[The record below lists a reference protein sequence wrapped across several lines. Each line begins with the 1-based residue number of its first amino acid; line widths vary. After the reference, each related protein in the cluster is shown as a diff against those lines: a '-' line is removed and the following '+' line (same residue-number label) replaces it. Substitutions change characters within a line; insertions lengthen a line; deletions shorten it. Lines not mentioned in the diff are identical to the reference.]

1 MTTSPSEQSATA
13 IATLTAA
20 FESTF
25 TTPGLLRDRDVP
37 AVVLSWP
44 SVPIEIIR
52 AARLRPV
59 IARGSV
65 APTPA
70 ADAHLEPDIF
80 PSRLRSLV
88 EAALTGHVSRAV
100 RIVIPRTSDPDY
112 KCFLYLREFVRLGI
126 ASALAPIL
134 LFDLLQSHGPD
145 VGGYNAG
152 RIRDL
157 LDELTSVTGRR
168 ATLDDVR
175 DEIVRTNAN
184 RATARRLLALRRGA
198 PRIKGAEVFPLLGAF
213 WHMAPEDYSV
223 FAGKAADEI
232 ERRPPLT
239 GARVVLMGAPV
250 DGTALHDAIES
261 RGAIVVAEVSPWGTG
276 VAGKDVCGD
285 DPIAALAEKYRT
297 DVISP
302 RTPAGS
308 LQDSIARV
316 VDEVDAVVVSLPPD
330 DAVFGWDYPALRGL
344 LEMKRIPHV
353 CLRGDPHRPMLPE
366 DAAQLDKLTQAAF
379 ARSEV
384 RIG

>member
-1 MTTSPSEQSATA
+1 
-13 IATLTAA
+13 
-20 FESTF
+20 
-25 TTPGLLRDRDVP
+25 
-37 AVVLSWP
+37 
-44 SVPIEIIR
+44 
-52 AARLRPV
+52 
-59 IARGSV
+59 
-65 APTPA
+65 
-70 ADAHLEPDIF
+70 
-80 PSRLRSLV
+80 
-88 EAALTGHVSRAV
+88 V

-126 ASALAPIL
+126 ASALAPVL

-145 VGGYNAG
+145 VSAYNAA

-175 DEIVRTNAN
+175 DEIARTNAD
-184 RATARRLLALRRGA
+184 RAAARRLLALRRGA

-213 WHMAPEDYSV
+213 WHMSPEDYSV
-223 FAGKAADEI
+223 LAGKAADEI

-261 RGAIVVAEVSPWGTG
+261 RGAIVVAEVSAWGTG

-285 DPIAALAEKYRT
+285 DPIAAVAEKYRT

>member
-1 MTTSPSEQSATA
+1 MTTSA

-20 FESTF
+20 FNGTL
-25 TTPGLLRDRDVP
+25 TTYGVLRDRDVP
-37 AVVLSWP
+37 AVVISWP

-52 AARLRPV
+52 VAGLRPAV
-59 IARGSV
+59 ARGSV
-65 APTPA
+65 TPTPA

-80 PSRLRSLV
+80 PSRLRCLV
-88 EAALTGHVSRAV
+88 EGALTGHLFHVP
-100 RIVIPRTSDPDY
+100 RIIIPRTSDADY
-112 KCFLYLREFVRLGI
+112 KCFLYLKEFVRLGI
-126 ASALAPIL
+126 TSTLAPIL
-134 LFDLLQSHGPD
+134 LFDLLQSQGTQ
-145 VGGYNAG
+145 VGAYNAA

-168 ATLDDVR
+168 ITSDDVR
-175 DEIVRTNAN
+175 DEIARTNAA
-184 RATARRLLALRRGA
+184 RAATRRLLALRRGA

-223 FAGKAADEI
+223 LSGEAADEI
-232 ERRPPLT
+232 ERRPTLT

-276 VAGKDVCGD
+276 VAGDDVCGD

-308 LQDSIARV
+308 LQDSVARL
-316 VDEVDAVVVSLPPD
+316 VDEVDAVVVSLPPE

-344 LEMKRIPHV
+344 LATKRIPHI
-353 CLRGDPHRPMLPE
+353 CLRGDPCRPMSPE
-366 DAAQLDKLTQAAF
+366 DSEQLDKLTNVAF

-384 RIG
+384 RVG

>member
-1 MTTSPSEQSATA
+1 MTTSA

-20 FESTF
+20 FNGTL
-25 TTPGLLRDRDVP
+25 TTHGVLRDRDVP
-37 AVVLSWP
+37 AVVISWP

-52 AARLRPV
+52 VAGLRPAV
-59 IARGSV
+59 ARGSV
-65 APTPA
+65 TPTPA

-80 PSRLRSLV
+80 PSRLRCLV
-88 EAALTGHVSRAV
+88 EGTLTGHLFHVP
-100 RIVIPRTSDPDY
+100 RIIIPRTSDADY
-112 KCFLYLREFVRLGI
+112 KCFLYLKEFVRLGI
-126 ASALAPIL
+126 TSTLAPIL
-134 LFDLLQSHGPD
+134 LFDLLQSQGTQ
-145 VGGYNAG
+145 VGAYNAA

-168 ATLDDVR
+168 ITSDDVR
-175 DEIVRTNAN
+175 DEIARTNAA
-184 RATARRLLALRRGA
+184 RAAARRLLALRRGA

-213 WHMAPEDYSV
+213 WHMAPEDYAV
-223 FAGKAADEI
+223 LAGEAADEI
-232 ERRPPLT
+232 ERRPALT

-250 DGTALHDAIES
+250 DGTALQDAIES

-276 VAGKDVCGD
+276 VAGDDVCGE

-308 LQDSIARV
+308 LQDSVARL

-344 LEMKRIPHV
+344 LATKRIPHI
-353 CLRGDPHRPMLPE
+353 CLRGDPCRPMSPE
-366 DAAQLDKLTQAAF
+366 DAGQLDKLTNVAF

-384 RIG
+384 RVG